1 MTEQTFDLAK
11 LSQKEVKEVLAKY
24 QIGLTVDE
32 ALRVQAEIV
41 KRPPTLTELIA
52 FGIEGSEHTSYRSSR
67 KYLSQFYTKGPH
79 VVVGPGEDAGAVWID
94 RVGDKDYSIVV
105 GHESHNHPSQVVP
118 YEGAAT
124 GIGGLVR
131 DVVCM
136 GAKVVATADPLRFGD
151 INLNK
156 SKWIANSVFSGIGGY
171 GNPLGIPN
179 LAGDTFFNE
188 SFNTNCL
195 VNVVVMGTVPS
206 AEIIH
211 SWAPE
216 KAEGYNFILIG
227 KPTDNSGFG
236 GAAFSSIE
244 LNEEN
249 REANKGAVQEP
260 NAFLERHI
268 LMATYD
274 LFRILKEQNLMG
286 EVGFKD
292 LGAGGILCASVE
304 LAEAGLSAEPGGY
317 GAKIEL
323 DKVHVGMEGLS
334 PAVILMAETQERFM
348 WVASPKATEVILKH
362 YNETWDFP
370 NVSYGAKAS
379 VVGTVQPG
387 NYQVYY
393 KGEKILDAEP
403 KAITAGLRYDREVKE
418 KKYHGKEPNWTE
430 VQNME
435 DVVLKVLAHPA
446 VACKKPVYEHFDK
459 NVQGLVEIEAGMADA
474 GVIAPLI
481 EEGSKVG
488 VALSVDGNPRY
499 GKISPYWQ
507 GANAVVESM
516 RNVAAVGATPWC
528 LTDCLNYGNP
538 EKPEQ
543 MWEFVEG
550 VRGVAEASKNLHV
563 KGYDQAPIPIVSGNV
578 SLYNQFQDQAIN
590 PSAIVGCFGR
600 LADVT
605 TAITP
610 DFIQPGNLICLIG
623 ERKNELG
630 GSVLYDLFNEY
641 GANVPKPEFAVV
653 DKEINLITDL
663 VEQGLVQTCHD
674 ISDGGMLSALAEMCF
689 GGRGELRTGI
699 TVDLATVPGKDLTAT
714 QKLFTETGGFL
725 MEVDPQL
732 LPAVQR
738 HASSL
743 GVTITT
749 IGKVRDDEHF
759 VIMDGKKEVIT
770 HTVGALADAWVNG
783 LRSKL

>member
-1 MTEQTFDLAK
+1 MTEPIFDLAP
-11 LSQKEVKEVLAKY
+11 LSDHDLQALLTKY
-24 QIGLTVDE
+24 RVDLTVAE
-32 ALRVQAEIV
+32 ARKVQVEIL

-67 KYLSQFYTKGPH
+67 KYLSQFYTQGPH

-94 RVGDKDYSIVV
+94 RVGDTDYCIVV

-131 DVVCM
+131 DIVCM

-151 INLNK
+151 LNLNK
-156 SKWIANSVFSGIGGY
+156 TKWIANNVISGIGGY

-195 VNVVVMGTVPS
+195 VNVVVMGTVPMKD
-206 AEIIH
+206 IIH
-211 SWAPE
+211 SRAPE
-216 KAEGYNFILIG
+216 NAEGYNFILIG
-227 KPTDNSGFG
+227 KPTDHSGFG
-236 GAAFSSIE
+236 GASFSSIE
-244 LNEEN
+244 LNEDN

-274 LFRILKEQNLMG
+274 LFRILKEQNLMS

-304 LAEAGLSAEPGGY
+304 LAEAGGY
-317 GAKIEL
+317 GAKIDLER
-323 DKVHVGMEGLS
+323 VHVGMEGLS

-348 WVASPKATEVILKH
+348 WIASPKATEVIVKH

-370 NVSYGAKAS
+370 NVSFGARAS
-379 VVGTVQPG
+379 VVGTVQKG
-387 NYQVYY
+387 NYTVYY
-393 KGEKILDAEP
+393 KGEKILDAAPE
-403 KAITAGLRYDREVKE
+403 AVTAGLRYEREVKE
-418 KKYHGKEPNWTE
+418 KKYHGKEPAWTE
-430 VQNME
+430 VTNIE
-435 DVVLKVLAHPA
+435 EVVLKVLSHPA
-446 VACKKPVYEHFDK
+446 VACKKPVYEHYDK

-481 EEGSKVG
+481 EEGSKIG

-543 MWEFVEG
+543 MWEFTEG
-550 VRGVAEASKNLHV
+550 VRGVAEAAKALHV

-578 SLYNQFQDQAIN
+578 SLYNQFKDQAIN

-610 DFIQPGNLICLIG
+610 DLIQPGNVLCLIG

-641 GANVPKPEFAVV
+641 GANVPQPDYKAVEQ
-653 DKEINLITDL
+653 EIILITNLI
-663 VEQGLVQTCHD
+663 EQGLIQTCHD

-689 GGRGELRTGI
+689 GGRGDLRTGI
-699 TVDLATVPGKDLTAT
+699 SVDLADVPGQNLTAT

-725 MEVDPQL
+725 FEVDPQL

-738 HASSL
+738 HAADL
-743 GVTITT
+743 GVPVSV

-759 VIMDGKKEVIT
+759 IIMDGKTEVIT
-770 HTVGALADAWVNG
+770 HTVGALAAAWLNG

>member
-1 MTEQTFDLAK
+1 MAEPIFDLSK
-11 LSQKEVKEVLAKY
+11 LSDKEIQALLGKY
-24 QIGLTVDE
+24 RVGLTVAE
-32 ALRVQAEIV
+32 ARTVQLDIL
-41 KRPPTLTELIA
+41 KRPPTQTELIA

-67 KYLSQFYTKGPH
+67 KYLATFHTTGPH
-79 VVVGPGEDAGAVWID
+79 VVVGPGEDAGVVWID
-94 RVGDKDYSIVV
+94 RVGDKDYGIVV

-131 DVVCM
+131 DIVCM
-136 GAKVVATADPLRFGD
+136 GAKAVAVADPLRFGD

-156 SKWIANSVFSGIGGY
+156 TKWLANGVIAGVGGY

-179 LAGDTFFNE
+179 LAGDTYFNE

-195 VNVVVMGTVPS
+195 VNVVALGTL
-206 AEIIH
+206 ALEDIIH
-211 SWAPE
+211 SKVPANGV
-216 KAEGYNFILIG
+216 GYQFILVG
-227 KPTDNSGFG
+227 KPTDQSGFG
-236 GAAFSSIE
+236 GASFSSIE
-244 LNEEN
+244 LNAADAD
-249 REANKGAVQEP
+249 ANKGAVQEP

-268 LMATYD
+268 LLATYD
-274 LFRILKEQNLMG
+274 LFRVLKEQNLMG

-304 LAEAGLSAEPGGY
+304 LAEAGGY

-323 DKVHVGMEGLS
+323 DQVHVGIENLA

-348 WVASPKATEVILKH
+348 WVASPKAAAVIVQH
-362 YNETWDFP
+362 YNATWDFP
-370 NVSYGAKAS
+370 KVSFGAKAS
-379 VVGTVQPG
+379 VIGTVQAG
-387 NYQVYY
+387 NYTVFY
-393 KGEKILDAEP
+393 KGGKIVDAEP
-403 KAITAGLRYDREVKE
+403 AAVTAGLRYERAVKA
-418 KKYHGKEPNWTE
+418 KKYDGKEPDWKDVKDIE
-430 VQNME
+430 E
-435 DVVLKVLAHPA
+435 VVLKIMAHPA
-446 VACKKPVYEHFDK
+446 VTCKKVVFEHYDK

-474 GVIAPLI
+474 GVMAPLI

-507 GANAVVESM
+507 GANAVIESA

-550 VRGVAEASKNLHV
+550 VRGVAEAAKALHV
-563 KGYDQAPIPIVSGNV
+563 RGYDNAPLPIVSGNV
-578 SLYNQFQDQAIN
+578 SLYNQAQEQAIN
-590 PSAIVGCFGR
+590 PSAIIGCFGR

-605 TAITP
+605 SAITP
-610 DFIQPGNLICLIG
+610 DLIQPGNVICLVG

-630 GSVLYDLFNEY
+630 GSVLYDLFGTY
-641 GANVPKPEFAVV
+641 GANVPQPDFALAE
-653 DKEINLITDL
+653 KEIFFMIEMI
-663 VEQGLVQTCHD
+663 EQGLVQTCHD
-674 ISDGGMLSALAEMCF
+674 ISDGGMLSTLAEMSF

-699 TVDLATVPGKDLTAT
+699 EIDLNMVPGKDLTAT
-714 QKLFTETGGFL
+714 QKLFTETGGFVF
-725 MEVDPQL
+725 EVDPQL

-738 HASSL
+738 HASEREL
-743 GVTITT
+743 ELNLIGVVRQDEQFIVKQGVEDYITL
-749 IGKVRDDEHF
+749 
-759 VIMDGKKEVIT
+759 
-770 HTVGALADAWVNG
+770 TVGALADAWLNG

>member
-1 MTEQTFDLAK
+1 MSEQSFDLAPLK
-11 LSQKEVKEVLAKY
+11 DKDVAALLQQYS
-24 QIGLTVDE
+24 IGLTVDE
-32 ALRVQAEIV
+32 ARQVQTEIL

-67 KYLSQFYTKGPH
+67 KHLSQFYTEGPH
-79 VVVGPGEDAGAVWID
+79 VVVGPGEDAGAVWVD
-94 RVGDKDYSIVV
+94 KVDGKDYCIVV

-124 GIGGLVR
+124 GVGGLVR

-136 GAKVVATADPLRFGD
+136 GAKVVASADPLRFGD

-156 SKWIANSVFSGIGGY
+156 TKWIANNVVSGIGGY

-195 VNVVVMGTVPS
+195 VNVVVMGTV
-206 AEIIH
+206 ATEDIIH
-211 SWAPE
+211 SRAPQQ
-216 KAEGYNFILIG
+216 AEGYNFILIG

-244 LNEEN
+244 LNEAN

-268 LMATYD
+268 LTATYD
-274 LFRILKEQNLMG
+274 LFRILKEQNLMT

-304 LAEAGLSAEPGGY
+304 LAEAGDY
-317 GAKIEL
+317 GAKIDL
-323 DKVHVGMEGLS
+323 DKVHVGMGNLA

-370 NVSYGAKAS
+370 NVSFGAKAS
-379 VVGTVQPG
+379 VVGTVQKG
-387 NYQVYY
+387 NYTVYY

-403 KAITAGLRYDREVKE
+403 SAITAGLRYDRKIKE
-418 KKYHGKEPNWTE
+418 KAYTGKEPDWTE
-430 VQNME
+430 VKNME
-435 DVVLKVLAHPA
+435 EVVLKVLAHPA
-446 VACKKPVYEHFDK
+446 VACKKPVYEHYDK

-488 VALSVDGNPRY
+488 IALSVDGNPRY

-550 VRGVAEASKNLHV
+550 VRGVAEAGKAMRV
-563 KGYDQAPIPIVSGNV
+563 KGYENAPIPIVSGNV

-610 DFIQPGNLICLIG
+610 DFIQPGNIVCLIG

-630 GSVLYDLFNEY
+630 GSVLYDLFQTY
-641 GANVPKPEFAVV
+641 GANVPKPDFSEAQ
-653 DKEINLITDL
+653 KEINLVTDL
-663 VEQGLVQTCHD
+663 VEQGLIQTCHD

-699 TVDLATVPGKDLTAT
+699 SIDLAKVPGNNLTAT
-714 QKLFTETGGFL
+714 QKLFTETGGFIL
-725 MEVDPQL
+725 EVDPQL
-732 LPAVQR
+732 WPAVQR
-738 HASSL
+738 HAASL
-743 GVTITT
+743 GVTVSQ
-749 IGKVRDDEHF
+749 IGTVRDDEHF
-759 VIMDGKKEVIT
+759 IVMNGTTEVIT
-770 HTVGALADAWVNG
+770 HTVGALVEPWLNG